1 MGSKQQDE
9 HIDGHRRQ
17 AARFTA
23 EETAELEAKSL
34 LIVIR
39 IQIWDTKSP
48 HQRVTFGQENRENP
62 DECEGGQIY
71 KFETHRRRTTSIHAY
86 HGLGEGAKFLLVSL
100 TDW

>member
-1 MGSKQQDE
+1 M
-9 HIDGHRRQ
+9 DGHRRQ

-62 DECEGGQIY
+62 DECEDGQITSL
-71 KFETHRRRTTSIHAY
+71 KRIVGEPPASMHIMDSWAGRRGKVLASFSD
-86 HGLGEGAKFLLVSL
+86 GLVEDVIKA
-100 TDW
+100 